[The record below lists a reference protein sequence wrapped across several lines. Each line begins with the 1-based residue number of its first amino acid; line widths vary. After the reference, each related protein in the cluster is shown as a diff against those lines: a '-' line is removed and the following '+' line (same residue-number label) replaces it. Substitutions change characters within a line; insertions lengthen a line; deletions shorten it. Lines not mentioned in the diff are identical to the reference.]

1 MTNSWSLLYD
11 ELYGVDPINGDIVVN
26 MDGGVGGSWE
36 VRSDLTQ
43 EEVEELRSKK
53 QELTQYG
60 KEKIRELMNEST
72 ENPDEMTHKVRF
84 INIKYTDVFEKDQIL
99 TVKEMIPYAW
109 HENFTFE
116 EVEGEYHTI
125 FFEDVK

>member
-11 ELYGVDPINGDIVVN
+11 EFYGVDPMNGDIVVN

-60 KEKIRELMNEST
+60 KEKIRELMNQEPV
-72 ENPDEMTHKVRF
+72 EAK
-84 INIKYTDVFEKDQIL
+84 VFEDD
-99 TVKEMIPYAW
+99 A
-109 HENFTFE
+109 
-116 EVEGEYHTI
+116 
-125 FFEDVK
+125 

>member
-1 MTNSWSLLYD
+1 MEHQETL
-11 ELYGVDPINGDIVVN
+11 NGI
-26 MDGGVGGSWE
+26 
-36 VRSDLTQ
+36 
-43 EEVEELRSKK
+43 EE
-53 QELTQYG
+53 
-60 KEKIRELMNEST
+60 IDMN
-72 ENPDEMTHKVRF
+72 PYKVRF
-84 INIKYTDVFEKDQIL
+84 NNIKYTDVFEKDQIL